1 MAGWLTARFPKFSQ
15 DRLLLV
21 VDLIGT
27 SVFAVE
33 GALAGIDAG
42 LDVFGLLVLSF
53 VTALGGGTIRD
64 VLIGAIPPN
73 SIRDWRYGATAFAG
87 GGAVF
92 FFHPLFQRVPVHLMI
107 TLDAAGL
114 ALFAVAGVGK
124 ALEYGITPLLAIM
137 MGAVTG
143 AGGGTVRDVLLAQ
156 VHGGAALGCVCG
168 CGVGGGDS
176 GGVGAEDEDAA
187 WGGDESGGWGLFCV
201 ADGGGLAALEF
212 AESNGA
218 LRQGVGCRE

>member
-1 MAGWLTARFPKFSQ
+1 MPNWLTARFPKYGQ
-15 DRLLLV
+15 DLVLLV
-21 VDLIGT
+21 IDLIGT
-27 SVFAVE
+27 FVFAVE
-33 GALAGIDAG
+33 GALAGMYAG

-92 FFHPLFQRVPVHLMI
+92 FFHPVIEKVPVHLMI

-156 VHGGAALGCVCG
+156 VPGVLHSDVYAAAALAGGVVMILGMKLKLPRGTAMCLGAAGCFALRMV
-168 CGVGGGDS
+168 
-176 GGVGAEDEDAA
+176 AA
-187 WGGDESGGWGLFCV
+187 WRHWNLPRVIGH
-201 ADGGGLAALEF
+201 
-212 AESNGA
+212 
-218 LRQGVGCRE
+218 

>member
-1 MAGWLTARFPKFSQ
+1 MREETVQLKKNTAWLTARFPKFSQ

-27 SVFAVE
+27 FVFAVE

-64 VLIGAIPPN
+64 LLIGAIPPN

-92 FFHPLFQRVPVHLMI
+92 FFHPLFQRVPTHLMI

-137 MGAVTG
+137 GATVVVVGLRVKMQRGVAMSLG
-143 AGGGTVRDVLLAQ
+143 AGACFVLRML
-156 VHGGAALGCVCG
+156 
-168 CGVGGGDS
+168 
-176 GGVGAEDEDAA
+176 AA
-187 WGGDESGGWGLFCV
+187 WQHWNLPRV
-201 ADGGGLAALEF
+201 MV
-212 AESNGA
+212 
-218 LRQGVGCRE
+218 R

>member
-1 MAGWLTARFPKFSQ
+1 MSGWLTGRFPKFSQ

-64 VLIGAIPPN
+64 LLIGAIPPN

-87 GGAVF
+87 GGADGCGDG
-92 FFHPLFQRVPVHLMI
+92 RWRR
-107 TLDAAGL
+107 DGAGC
-114 ALFAVAGVGK
+114 AS
-124 ALEYGITPLLAIM
+124 
-137 MGAVTG
+137 GAG
-143 AGGGTVRDVLLAQ
+143 AGGV
-156 VHGGAALGCVCG
+156 ALGCVCG
-168 CGVGGGDS
+168 GGAARGGR
-176 GGVGAEDEDAA
+176 GGVGTEDEGAA
-187 WGGDESGGWGLFCV
+187 WGGDESGGGSLFSV
-201 ADGGGLAALEF
+201 ADGGGLAALES
-212 AESNGA
+212 AQGDGA
-218 LRQGVGCRE
+218 LRHGVGFRE

>member
-1 MAGWLTARFPKFSQ
+1 MALRDWFPKYGQ
-15 DRLLLV
+15 DVVLLA
-21 VDLIGT
+21 VDLVGT
-27 SVFAVE
+27 FVFAVE
-33 GALAGIDAG
+33 GALAGMYAG

-64 VLIGAIPPN
+64 LLIGAIPPN

-92 FFHPLFQRVPVHLMI
+92 FFHPLIQRVPVHLMI

-124 ALEYGITPLLAIM
+124 ALEFGITPLLAIM

-156 VHGGAALGCVCG
+156 VPGVLHSDVYAAAALAGAAVVVMGLKLKLPRGLAMSLGAAACFLLRMV
-168 CGVGGGDS
+168 
-176 GGVGAEDEDAA
+176 AA
-187 WGGDESGGWGLFCV
+187 WRHWNLPRV
-201 ADGGGLAALEF
+201 
-212 AESNGA
+212 
-218 LRQGVGCRE
+218 VGH